1 MKSDLLLERV
11 GFGKLRRKVD
21 KENGV
26 VEGVKIL
33 GTKSRNNRLY
43 PFETLRAAA
52 PLYENAK
59 VNVNH
64 PDGPADEARKYQD
77 RVGSIKNVKLEKD
90 GLYGDF
96 HFNPKHPL
104 AEQLIWDA
112 ERAPENLGFSHNVE
126 AVVRVENGTQIV
138 EEIKRVR
145 SVDVVAD
152 PATTDGLFES
162 LNRVEQTK
170 YDESEIKKRD
180 EKIAELREE
189 RDVAK
194 RRFEI
199 ARRLLEK
206 FATETDSDAVRLAF
220 KNKTFLDALF
230 ETEISVAERVLEERL
245 ETVREALD
253 FSAKKEKRERDESS
267 ETVVS
272 QSRADLLFAANDERN
287 FAAAIKR

>member
-1 MKSDLLLERV
+1 MQNDILLERV
-11 GFGKLRRKVD
+11 GFGELRRKID

-33 GTKSRNNRLY
+33 GTKSRNNRIY
-43 PFETLRAAA
+43 PFETLKAAA

-77 RVGSIKNVKLEKD
+77 RVGSIKNVKLERD

-162 LNRVEQTK
+162 VNRREQTK
-170 YDESEIKKRD
+170 YENAELQKRD
-180 EKIAELREE
+180 AQIAELREE
-189 RDVAK
+189 RDGAT

-206 FATETDSDAVRLAF
+206 FTTESDADAVRLAF